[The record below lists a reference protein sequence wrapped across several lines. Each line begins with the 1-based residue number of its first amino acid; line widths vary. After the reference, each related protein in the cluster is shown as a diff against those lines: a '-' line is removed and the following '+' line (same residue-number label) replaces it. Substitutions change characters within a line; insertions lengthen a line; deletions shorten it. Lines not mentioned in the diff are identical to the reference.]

1 MTAQTAIVESPPTFD
16 EVLEIVQRIGIEV
29 ITPHADDVDSKA
41 RFPTEAFDALKAER
55 LLSAYIPNEYG
66 GMELSIRQI
75 CKICEKLGA
84 YCASTAMIYAMHQI
98 QIASIVQHG
107 QNSSYF
113 KRYLSELVRHQYLL
127 ASATTELGVGGDVR
141 SSICAVQVEG
151 DMFSLEKQAPV
162 ISYGLHADAILV
174 TCRKADDAPASEQ
187 VLVLVHKNE
196 CELEQIADWD
206 TLGFRG
212 TCSLGFKLS
221 SRGSAEQILPKPYAQ
236 ILSQSMHPVS
246 HLVWGSLWF
255 GLASD
260 AVNKAR
266 ATVRAAARKS
276 PDHPPLSAMRLT
288 EVEEMLFSMRSGL
301 YLALDEYER
310 LLAAGDAQAFANFG
324 FATRI
329 NNVKLRC
336 SELVVEIV
344 GKALLIVG
352 IAGYKNNSGN
362 SLCRHVRDAYGAALM
377 VNNDRIRGHN
387 STMQMV
393 YQED

>member
-1 MTAQTAIVESPPTFD
+1 MTAQTATIESPPAF
-16 EVLEIVQRIGIEV
+16 EEILETVQRLGIEV
-29 ITPHADDVDSKA
+29 ITPHADDVDNKA
-41 RFPTEAFDALKAER
+41 RFPAEAFDALKAQR
-55 LLSAYIPNEYG
+55 LLSAYIPAEYG
-66 GMELSIRQI
+66 GMALSIRQI

-98 QIASIVQHG
+98 QVASIVQHG
-107 QNSSYF
+107 QKSNYF
-113 KRYLSELVRHQYLL
+113 KRYLAELVQHQYLL
-127 ASATTELGVGGDVR
+127 ASATTELGIGGDVR
-141 SSICAVQVEG
+141 SSICALQSKS
-151 DMFSLEKQAPV
+151 DTFTLEKQAPV

-174 TCRKADDAPASEQ
+174 TCRKAEDAAASDQ

-212 TCSLGFKLS
+212 TCSLGFKLTS
-221 SRGSAEQILPKPYAQ
+221 HGKSEQILPKPYAQ

-288 EVEEMLFSMRSGL
+288 EVEETLFSMRSGL
-301 YLALDEYER
+301 YVALDEYEQ
-310 LLAAGDAQAFANFG
+310 LLAAGDEQAFSNFG
-324 FATRI
+324 FSSRI

-344 GKALLIVG
+344 GKALIIVG
-352 IAGYKNNSGN
+352 ISGYKNNSSS

>member
-1 MTAQTAIVESPPTFD
+1 MTAQTATVEPLPAFE
-16 EVLEIVQRIGIEV
+16 EVLETVQRIGIEV
-29 ITPHADDVDSKA
+29 ITPHAVDVDSKA
-41 RFPTEAFDALKAER
+41 RFPAEAFDALKAAR
-55 LLSAYIPNEYG
+55 LLSAFIPAEYG
-66 GMELSIRQI
+66 GMALSVRQI

-98 QIASIVQHG
+98 QIASIVHHG
-107 QNSSYF
+107 QSSSYF

-141 SSICAVQVEG
+141 CSICAVQIQG
-151 DMFSLEKQAPV
+151 DTFSLEKQAPV

-174 TCRKADDAPASEQ
+174 TCRKAEEASASDQ

-246 HLVWGSLWF
+246 HLVWGSLWV
-255 GLASD
+255 GIASD

-266 ATVRAAARKS
+266 AVVRAAARKS

-288 EVEEMLFSMRSGL
+288 EVEETLFSMRSGL
-301 YLALDEYER
+301 YFALEEYEQ
-310 LLAAGDAQAFANFG
+310 LLAAGEAQAFASFG

-329 NNVKLRC
+329 NNVKLRS

-344 GKALLIVG
+344 GKALIIVG
-352 IAGYKNNSGN
+352 ISGYKNNSGN

-393 YQED
+393 YQEA

>member
-1 MTAQTAIVESPPTFD
+1 MKAQTATLEPSPSF
-16 EVLEIVQRIGIEV
+16 EKVIQIVQSIGTEV
-29 ITPHADDVDSKA
+29 ITPNADDVDSKA
-41 RFPTEAFDALKAER
+41 RFPREAFDALKAER
-55 LLSAYIPNEYG
+55 LLSAYIPAEYG
-66 GMELSIRQI
+66 GMGLSIRQI
-75 CKICEKLGA
+75 CKICEKLGS

-98 QIASIVQHG
+98 QIASMVQHG
-107 QNSSYF
+107 QTSSYF
-113 KRYLSELVRHQYLL
+113 KRYLAELVQQQYLL
-127 ASATTELGVGGDVR
+127 ASATTELGIGGDVR

-151 DMFSLEKQAPV
+151 DTFTLDKQAPV

-174 TCRKADDAPASEQ
+174 TCRTAEDAPASDQ
-187 VLVLVHKNE
+187 VLVLVHKQD

-212 TCSLGFKLS
+212 TCSSGFKLS
-221 SRGSAEQILPKPYAQ
+221 SHGKAEQILPAPYAE

-255 GLASD
+255 GIASS
-260 AVNKAR
+260 AVNTAR
-266 ATVRAAARKS
+266 ATVRAAARKT
-276 PDHPPLSAMRLT
+276 PDHPPLSAVRLT
-288 EVEEMLFSMRSGL
+288 EIEETLFSMRSGL
-301 YLALDEYER
+301 YLTLGEYEQ
-310 LLAAGDAQAFANFG
+310 LLAAGDEQAFANFG
-324 FATRI
+324 FSTRI

-344 GKALLIVG
+344 GKALIIVG
-352 IAGYKNNSGN
+352 ISGYKNNSSN
-362 SLCRHVRDAYGAALM
+362 SLCRHVRDSYGAALM

>member
-1 MTAQTAIVESPPTFD
+1 MTAQTVTIKAPPSFEEIVQ
-16 EVLEIVQRIGIEV
+16 VVQRIGTEV
-29 ITPHADDVDSKA
+29 ITPHADDVDSEA
-41 RFPTEAFDALKAER
+41 RFPFEAIAALKTER
-55 LLSAYIPNEYG
+55 LLSAYIPAEYG
-66 GMELSIRQI
+66 GMGLSIRQL
-75 CKICEKLGA
+75 CKICERLGT

-107 QNSSYF
+107 QSSRYF
-113 KRYLSELVRHQYLL
+113 KRYLAELVQHQYLL

-141 SSICAVQVEG
+141 SSICAVQVQG
-151 DMFSLEKQAPV
+151 DSFTLEKQAPV
-162 ISYGLHADAILV
+162 ISYGQHADAMLV
-174 TCRKADDAPASEQ
+174 TCRKADDAAASDQ
-187 VLVLVHKNE
+187 VLVLVHKNDF
-196 CELEQIADWD
+196 ELEQIADWD

-221 SRGSAEQILPKPYAQ
+221 SHGTAEQILPQPYAQ
-236 ILSQSMHPVS
+236 ILSRTMHPVS

-255 GLASD
+255 GIATD

-276 PDHPPLSAMRLT
+276 PDHPPLSAIRLT
-288 EVEEMLFSMRSGL
+288 EVEETLFSMRSGL
-301 YLALDEYER
+301 YFALDEYEQ
-310 LLAAGDAQAFANFG
+310 LLAAGDTQAFTNFG
-324 FATRI
+324 FVTRI

-336 SELVVEIV
+336 SDLVVEIV
-344 GKALLIVG
+344 GKALVIIG
-352 IAGYKNNSGN
+352 ISGYKNNSSN

-393 YQED
+393 YQEV